1 MLELWLSMMK
11 RLSYIFPVFFFAAML
26 QSCSS
31 NPQQKAFY
39 NEVMMNGEILST
51 NINSY
56 GKVVSVI
63 KYQGSLYKCTDPV
76 EFDPYCK
83 LN

>member
-1 MLELWLSMMK
+1 MRLTILW
-11 RLSYIFPVFFFAAML
+11 IAML
-26 QSCSS
+26 IGLQGCSS
-31 NPQQKAFY
+31 NPQQTAFY
-39 NEVMMNGEILST
+39 RQVMMNGEILST

-63 KYQGSLYKCTDPV
+63 KYQGNLYKCTDPV
-76 EFDPYCK
+76 EFAPYCE